1 MTIEAGSFMHVQHV
15 GLGPTGKDF
24 QVQAVDEAVAQQL
37 LAALG
42 MKVRSKEEMESVL
55 GVLQTY
61 GKENVSLLVLPLL
74 F

>member
-1 MTIEAGSFMHVQHV
+1 MHVQHV

>member
-1 MTIEAGSFMHVQHV
+1 MHVQHV

-24 QVQAVDEAVAQQL
+24 QVQAVDEAVAQQH